1 MQHGAPIRIGAANS
15 SFSDFHRRATR
26 SRSMLG
32 DAHRSRRC
40 RHDRLSE
47 RSFSSRCQ
55 ISRARTK
62 PLWPGDGSGIVFY
75 GRAEASIPHRPMR
88 CESNLARSNLWKRS
102 NPGKSSSSRIKAIIA
117 ASIAPH
123 STAPLDI
130 GGARRDRTDDLLLA
144 KQALSQLSY
153 GPSRAGTARAFPT
166 TDFRSLIPE
175 TGGPGKT

>member
-15 SFSDFHRRATR
+15 SFGDFHRRATR

-62 PLWPGDGSGIVFY
+62 PFGPVTGAELFSTDEPKLRSPPPYAMRIEPGAIEPL
-75 GRAEASIPHRPMR
+75 EAIEPRQKQQLSRQ
-88 CESNLARSNLWKRS
+88 SNNRSFDR
-102 NPGKSSSSRIKAIIA
+102 
-117 ASIAPH
+117 
-123 STAPLDI
+123 APLDSPTRYWWSQTGSNRRPPACKAGALPTELWPLQ
-130 GGARRDRTDDLLLA
+130 GGNRARVSD
-144 KQALSQLSY
+144 Y
-153 GPSRAGTARAFPT
+153 
-166 TDFRSLIPE
+166 
-175 TGGPGKT
+175 